1 MTETQTST
9 EAPRE
14 APDDASADAPPETPV
29 TSARPFPTGPIIVLG
44 LAMLVY
50 VFVFGTLTWR
60 QQSRFATFGFDM
72 GIYDQGIWL
81 VSRFKEPFVTV
92 RGLNYF
98 GHHVNLI
105 TVLFVP
111 AYWLGAGPHFLY
123 LVETLWLAAA
133 AIPVYLLGRYYLES
147 AWLAVSIAVAYLLHP
162 AVQWI
167 NWWHFH
173 PDALIIL
180 PLLFA
185 YWLALTGRWR
195 WFALAVAV
203 TLACKEDAAMAVF
216 VLGLIVAWKH
226 NRRVGLITAGAA
238 VAWFLI
244 ATRVIIPRANAGVG
258 PFYED
263 FFPGFGNS
271 MSEIAWNVV
280 RHPSRVWR
288 LAAEESRVIYYRKL
302 LTPVALLAILGA
314 PGVLIALPQLAVN
327 VASGH
332 AGLHDIRYHYSA
344 VVVAG
349 IFIGVVQAIHHLAG
363 RRSWLRHVLCA
374 GVLGAAVATNI
385 AWSPSPIGAEYD
397 NGTWAKA
404 SPAHARLEHAVK
416 LVPDGAG
423 VSATY
428 YLVPHLTQRERIYE
442 WPNPWDQVYWAVR
455 GENPHPPS
463 GVDYLVLD
471 TRLIGQDYQALFDS
485 LTAPG
490 GEFQIVSQAPD
501 LVVARR
507 VRPPANSPS

>member
-1 MTETQTST
+1 MSEVETAA
-9 EAPRE
+9 EAPVGR
-14 APDDASADAPPETPV
+14 P
-29 TSARPFPTGPIIVLG
+29 RPFPTGPIIVLG
-44 LAMLVY
+44 VAMLLY

-60 QQSRFATFGFDM
+60 QQSRFGTFGFDM

-81 VSRFKEPFVTV
+81 VSRLKEPFVTV

-105 TVLFVP
+105 TLLFVP

-123 LVETLWLAAA
+123 IVETLWLAAA

-147 AWLAVSIAVAYLLHP
+147 AWLAVALGIAYLLQP

-195 WFALAVAV
+195 WFTVAVAAA
-203 TLACKEDAAMAVF
+203 LLSKEDAAMAVF

-226 NRRVGLITAGAA
+226 NRRIGFITAASA
-238 VAWFLI
+238 LAWFLL
-244 ATRVIIPRANAGVG
+244 ATRVIIPTANGGVG

-263 FFPGFGNS
+263 FFPGLGNS
-271 MSEIAWNVV
+271 LGEIAWNSV

-288 LAAEESRVIYYRKL
+288 LAIEESRLIYYGKL
-302 LTPVALLAILGA
+302 LAPVAFLAVAGA
-314 PGVLIALPQLAVN
+314 PGFLIAIPQLAVN

-344 VVVAG
+344 IIVAG
-349 IFIGVVQAIHHLAG
+349 IFIGVVQAIARMSGSRRWVRVGLCTVVLAAAFVG
-363 RRSWLRHVLCA
+363 NVL
-374 GVLGAAVATNI
+374 
-385 AWSPSPIGAEYD
+385 WSPSPISAKYD
-397 NGTWAKA
+397 TGVWAAA
-404 SPAHARLEHAVK
+404 SPRHDAMRRALR
-416 LVPDGAG
+416 LVPDDAG
-423 VSATY
+423 VSASY
-428 YLVPHLTQRERIYE
+428 HLVPHLTQRERIYE
-442 WPNPWDQVYWAVR
+442 WPNPWDQVYWGVK

-463 GVDYLVLD
+463 GVDYLVVD
-471 TRLIGQDYQALFDS
+471 PRLVGDAYRGLFES
-485 LTAPG
+485 LTRPG
-490 GEFQIVSQAPD
+490 GEFQPVYQAPD

-507 VRPPANSPS
+507 VRG